1 MMKIC
6 VLSVFALFTLLA
18 GVCAV
23 EADIA
28 QTERNLF
35 WDTYIENV
43 DSFPSYAPS
52 PEPSPVPS
60 RKLVS

>member
-1 MMKIC
+1 MMKIYL
-6 VLSVFALFTLLA
+6 LSVFALHTSLA
-18 GVCAV
+18 VVSAV

-35 WDTYIENV
+35 WDAYVENV

-60 RKLVS
+60 RKWVS